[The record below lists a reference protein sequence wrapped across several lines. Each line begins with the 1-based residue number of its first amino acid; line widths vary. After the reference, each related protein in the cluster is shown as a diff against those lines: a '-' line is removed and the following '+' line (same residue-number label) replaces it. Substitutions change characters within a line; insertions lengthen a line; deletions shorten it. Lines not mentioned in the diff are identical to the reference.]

1 MEAVKGEKLSFN
13 KLILL
18 TMGVLVL
25 AMVLWRFSPGPEWLA
40 KRTALR
46 YAERYAPEFSFHV
59 RAMDEE
65 QGERGFWIVS
75 MFRMEDEDQQGPA
88 LRLEIHSAVFPSEVT
103 EAGWWAEEEMDWPD
117 YELPVPG

>member
-1 MEAVKGEKLSFN
+1 MEGKKLSFN

-18 TMGVLVL
+18 TMGMLLL
-25 AMVLWRFSPGPEWLA
+25 AMLLWCFSPGPEWLA

-46 YAERYAPEFSFHV
+46 YAGQHAPEFSCHV
-59 RAMDEE
+59 RAMEVG
-65 QGERGFWIVS
+65 QGERGLWIVS
-75 MFRMEDEDQQGPA
+75 LFRAEDEVQQGPA
-88 LRLEIHSAVFPSEVT
+88 LRLEIHSAVLPTEVT